1 MKQKKNE
8 LSYEEKFK
16 IFIKQLEEA
25 EETDTSLLKLIIKM
39 EMSDIIYQQ
48 HTKSC
53 YTMVLIMIITQVLCT
68 IFNIF
73 FNTFDATI
81 KYIIGSLFPAI
92 VNLIILFL
100 IICNNKIHTK
110 SWAEAKCRL
119 TNIEL
124 AIDKLSK
131 EEKKF

>member
-16 IFIKQLEEA
+16 IFVKQLEETK
-25 EETDTSLLKLIIKM
+25 ETDTSLLKLIIKM

-53 YTMVLIMIITQVLCT
+53 YTMVLIMIAIQVLCT

-81 KYIIGSLFPAI
+81 KYIIGSLFPTI

-100 IICNNKIHTK
+100 IICNNKVHNK
-110 SWAEAKCRL
+110 SWSEAKCRL

-124 AIDKLSK
+124 AIDKLLK